1 MIPKM
6 RDLLVLEECHHLDS
20 MELLLL
26 VSTALHPLVVNTA
39 RHHRV
44 NMELHLQ
51 DSMVL
56 HLQANM
62 AVVDMASNRL
72 SKDTGEE
79 EDINQLQVDDDIKT
93 MVFICTLN
101 SQWNSLRWHVLKPQ
115 NSKQCIFISYQ

>member
-26 VSTALHPLVVNTA
+26 VSTALHLLVVNTA

-93 MVFICTLN
+93 MVFPMYF
-101 SQWNSLRWHVLKPQ
+101 KFPME
-115 NSKQCIFISYQ
+115 